1 MIKDTKKFNRM
12 IIWFN
17 VGLIFLFSISL
28 AESVKAEG
36 ASLSIYPQSG
46 SFTVGNT
53 FDASV
58 FLNTGGANV
67 NAVRVDLK
75 FDPEKLQVVTPA
87 KGISAVGVW
96 VFPPSFSNTKGE
108 ISLQGGFSEKGI
120 NTSEGLI
127 SVIVFEAISPGETKV
142 NFLDSSQVLVGKE
155 EGINILT
162 SVNRGVYEILP
173 APPKGPKIFSE
184 SHPDQNK
191 WYKNNSPVF
200 GWEKIEKAAGYSYK
214 LDDDPFGEP
223 DNIIDTDSTS
233 ISFEEVEEGILYFH
247 LKAKKEKVWG
257 GTSHFRVMI
266 DTAPPLSFK
275 PYSEPFSLTAG
286 DYLLIYF
293 ASSDLLAGIDHYEVR
308 IADLTDPEH
317 ITFSGWTRQDSP
329 FRISTQNKGIFSVII
344 RAFDRAGNFQEEKI
358 QVRVFSPPLVLVE
371 GGVQIKG
378 FFFPR
383 WSFYILMGVI
393 LFFVGYLT
401 FKWIKVRKQTLREK
415 FLKEIRE
422 AEKEIEDVRK
432 FRERVREVRELE
444 EKAEKEEERL
454 EKELWEKKETQDKL
468 KL

>member
-1 MIKDTKKFNRM
+1 MDKETLKTTN
-12 IIWFN
+12 
-17 VGLIFLFSISL
+17 ISL
-28 AESVKAEG
+28 RTTKSWWYLVFILVVFSVLPEAAGAEG
-36 ASLSIYPQSG
+36 ASLSIYPMTG
-46 SFTVGNT
+46 SFTVGST
-53 FDASV
+53 FDVSI
-58 FLNTGGANV
+58 FLNTGGENV

-87 KGISAVGVW
+87 KGLSAVGVW

-108 ISLQGGFSEKGI
+108 ISLQGGFLGKGI

-127 SVIVFEAISPGETKV
+127 SVIVFEAIASGRTEV
-142 NFLDSSQVLVGKE
+142 NFLDSSQVLVGE
-155 EGINILT
+155 VEGVNILT
-162 SVNRGVYEILP
+162 SVNRGVYDIIP
-173 APPKGPKIFSE
+173 SPPKGPKIFSE
-184 SHPDQNK
+184 SHPDQNE
-191 WYKNNSPVF
+191 WYKNNSPTF
-200 GWEKIEKAAGYSYK
+200 SWEKIEGVMGFSYK

-223 DNIIDTDSTS
+223 DNTIDTESTS
-233 ISFEEVEEGILYFH
+233 VSFDRVEDGILYFH
-247 LKAKKEKVWG
+247 LKAKKGEVWG

-371 GGVQIKG
+371 GGG
-378 FFFPR
+378 PN
-383 WSFYILMGVI
+383 
-393 LFFVGYLT
+393 
-401 FKWIKVRKQTLREK
+401 
-415 FLKEIRE
+415 
-422 AEKEIEDVRK
+422 
-432 FRERVREVRELE
+432 
-444 EKAEKEEERL
+444 
-454 EKELWEKKETQDKL
+454 
-468 KL
+468 

>member
-108 ISLQGGFSEKGI
+108 ISLQGGFLGKGI

-127 SVIVFEAISPGETKV
+127 SVIVFEAISPGRTEV
-142 NFLDSSQVLVGKE
+142 NFLDSSKVLVGEK

-162 SVNRGVYEILP
+162 SVNRGVYDIIP
-173 APPKGPKIFSE
+173 SPPKGPKIFSE

-200 GWEKIEKAAGYSYK
+200 S
-214 LDDDPFGEP
+214 
-223 DNIIDTDSTS
+223 
-233 ISFEEVEEGILYFH
+233 
-247 LKAKKEKVWG
+247 
-257 GTSHFRVMI
+257 
-266 DTAPPLSFK
+266 
-275 PYSEPFSLTAG
+275 
-286 DYLLIYF
+286 
-293 ASSDLLAGIDHYEVR
+293 
-308 IADLTDPEH
+308 
-317 ITFSGWTRQDSP
+317 
-329 FRISTQNKGIFSVII
+329 
-344 RAFDRAGNFQEEKI
+344 
-358 QVRVFSPPLVLVE
+358 
-371 GGVQIKG
+371 
-378 FFFPR
+378 
-383 WSFYILMGVI
+383 
-393 LFFVGYLT
+393 
-401 FKWIKVRKQTLREK
+401 
-415 FLKEIRE
+415 
-422 AEKEIEDVRK
+422 
-432 FRERVREVRELE
+432 
-444 EKAEKEEERL
+444 
-454 EKELWEKKETQDKL
+454 
-468 KL
+468 